1 MGGAARQLRA
11 ITTVRPPHNLIPVEI
26 QDYSQTLL
34 MCTIYG
40 VINDHEIVNMKTYKS
55 ANLYT

>member
-1 MGGAARQLRA
+1 MGGEARQLRA
-11 ITTVRPPHNLIPVEI
+11 ITTVHPPHNLIPVEI